1 MVGAQLTRWC
11 AGSPPGAVRATQR
24 RTVTATVTPPVAVPL
39 ALERRYPQVVA
50 RFPRVGLTRLPTRVH
65 ALSQLAR
72 QVGVANLWIKRDD
85 ESGALYGGNKPR
97 KLEFLL
103 GEARAERKTVV
114 LTFGGIGTHHG
125 LATAVCARAAG
136 LRTLLVLLAQPVTEH
151 VRHNLLLDHAAGA
164 ELHFAPG
171 VARVA
176 ARALRLCVREW
187 LRGGLPSII
196 PAGGTSPL
204 GALGYVNAAFELAEQ
219 IAAGALPEPDDIF
232 VPLGTGGTVAGLVL
246 GAKLVG
252 LQTRIH
258 AVLVT
263 DILPPSAA
271 KVAGLANRSLGLLR
285 ECGAEVPALTVGA
298 GDVSIVT
305 GYVGASYGAPTEAA
319 RQARTLMEQLE
330 GVHLETTYTAK
341 CLAAMLAAVRTGDR
355 RDRTVLFWNTYSSV
369 DPGVHLGPLPDYR
382 ALPRPFHRLFTGPV
396 VAD

>member
-1 MVGAQLTRWC
+1 
-11 AGSPPGAVRATQR
+11 
-24 RTVTATVTPPVAVPL
+24 VTAAVTPPVAEPL
-39 ALERRYPQVVA
+39 ALERRYPQIGG
-50 RFPRVGLTRLPTRVH
+50 RFPRVGLTTLPTRVH
-65 ALSQLAR
+65 LLPQLAR
-72 QVGVANLWIKRDD
+72 HGGVANLWIKRDD
-85 ESGALYGGNKPR
+85 ESGPLYGGNKPR

-103 GEARAERKTVV
+103 GEARAEGKTAV

-136 LRTLLVLLAQPVTEH
+136 LRTILVLLAQPVTEH

-164 ELHFAPG
+164 EMHFAPG
-171 VARVA
+171 VARVT
-176 ARALRLCVREW
+176 ARAVRLCVREW

-219 IAAGALPEPDDIF
+219 VAAGALPEPDDIF

-246 GAKLVG
+246 GAKLAG
-252 LQTRIH
+252 LRTRVH

-271 KVAGLANRSLGLLR
+271 KVAALANRSLGLLR
-285 ECGAEVPALTVGA
+285 ECGAAVPALTVAA
-298 GDVSIVT
+298 GDVAIVT
-305 GYVGASYGAPTEAA
+305 GFLGAAYGAPTEVA
-319 RQARTLMEQLE
+319 RQARVLMEQLE

-341 CLAAMLAAVRTGDR
+341 CLAAMLAAARSGGS

-369 DPGVHLGPLPDYR
+369 DPGTHLGPLPDYR
-382 ALPRPFHRLFTGPV
+382 ALPRPFHRFFTGPV
-396 VAD
+396 VAE